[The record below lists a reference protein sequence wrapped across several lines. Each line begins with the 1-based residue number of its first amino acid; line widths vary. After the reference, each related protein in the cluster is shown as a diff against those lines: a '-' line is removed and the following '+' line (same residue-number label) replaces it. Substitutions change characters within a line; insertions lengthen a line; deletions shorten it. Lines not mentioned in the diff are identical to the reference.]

1 MSILIVIVIVIFF
14 FGMAYVGFKEDEEDK
29 RMGIKRY
36 STNGIFTM
44 PDSLLK
50 YWAILMGLLLLY
62 ALLSGQIG

>member
-1 MSILIVIVIVIFF
+1 
-14 FGMAYVGFKEDEEDK
+14 MAYVGFKEDEEDK